1 MVCKICDLGIQPGHS
16 LRCTWAHKKRESVQT
31 WLMTKSLP
39 LLFSLWSPGAPS
51 LPSVMS
57 GRDPRCKGLTC
68 FSNTQTKEETLYH
81 RWSDSVSWSRNNNNY
96 AEQSAMSKPQRS
108 QVKNYQKQS
117 IIIITVLFLL
127 LAHTSLK
134 LRSVKGIGQ
143 NVNGLQLSG
152 QKWTKYQILANA
164 PGHLGFFE
172 ASSQNHIDGIP
183 IDEICAPT
191 HVCYL

>member
-1 MVCKICDLGIQPGHS
+1 MWSWDTT
-16 LRCTWAHKKRESVQT
+16 RTFSVQT

-39 LLFSLWSPGAPS
+39 LLFSLWSPSAPS

-57 GRDPRCKGLTC
+57 ERDPKCKGSTC
-68 FSNTQTKEETLYH
+68 FSNTLTLPQIVT
-81 RWSDSVSWSRNNNNY
+81 DSVSWSRNNNNY

-117 IIIITVLFLL
+117 RIIIGVLFLL

-152 QKWTKYQILANA
+152 QKMDKISNIIKCTQ
-164 PGHLGFFE
+164 PPRFFE
-172 ASSQNHIDGIP
+172 VSSQNWWNSHWRNM
-183 IDEICAPT
+183 CANPCILFMCF
-191 HVCYL
+191 HLRS